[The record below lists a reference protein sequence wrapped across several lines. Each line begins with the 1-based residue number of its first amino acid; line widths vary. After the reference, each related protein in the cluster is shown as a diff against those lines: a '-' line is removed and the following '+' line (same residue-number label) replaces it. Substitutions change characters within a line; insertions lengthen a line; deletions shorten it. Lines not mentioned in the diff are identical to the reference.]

1 MPTII
6 SHAAVPL
13 ALGLAA
19 GTRWVP
25 PRLLWTGIALSMLP
39 DLDVTGFHMGVPY
52 GSTLG
57 HRGFS
62 HSLLA
67 AALAAGLLAGFT
79 GRERFRQYLG
89 HLLFLFIAMASHGL
103 LDMFTTGGKG
113 VELLWPWSAHRFF
126 APWQVI
132 RVSPLKLSL
141 LLGERGLAVARS
153 ELLWIWLPAGV
164 VSLLGILLR
173 RFSASVQYRRNIT
186 QTLSP

>member
-1 MPTII
+1 
-6 SHAAVPL
+6 
-13 ALGLAA
+13 
-19 GTRWVP
+19 
-25 PRLLWTGIALSMLP
+25 
-39 DLDVTGFHMGVPY
+39 MGVPY

-57 HRGFS
+57 LRGFS

-103 LDMFTTGGKG
+103 LDMLTTGGKG

-141 LLGERGLAVARS
+141 LLGERGLTIARS
-153 ELLWIWLPAGV
+153 ELLWIWLPAGAF
-164 VSLLGILLR
+164 SLLGILLR
-173 RFSASVQYRRNIT
+173 RFACHSHSPRNII
-186 QTLSP
+186 QTPSP